1 MDLNPDQID
10 PNENNAQSRPPP
22 DNGNPMVNP
31 FSHDHQG
38 PFFPIQETIPE
49 LQRQYEEGL

>member
-10 PNENNAQSRPPP
+10 PNEINAPSRPPP